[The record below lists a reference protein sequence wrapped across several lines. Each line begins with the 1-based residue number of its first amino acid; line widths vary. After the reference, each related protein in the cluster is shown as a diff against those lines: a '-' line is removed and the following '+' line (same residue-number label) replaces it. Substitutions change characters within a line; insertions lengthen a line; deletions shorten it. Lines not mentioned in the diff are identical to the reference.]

1 MSSLAHDEKRLLDL
15 QRITFD
21 YFLDYSNEDNGLV
34 ADNSRQGAP
43 CSITAVGLALASY
56 PVAVERGY
64 LRRDEAVAKTLAT
77 LRFFWRSPQGTE
89 AGATGYNGFY
99 YHFLDM
105 KSGRRYGRS
114 ELSTIDTTFLIA
126 GALTAGQY
134 FDGNGDE
141 EREIRDLADALY
153 RRVDWQWALDDGRL
167 VSMGWWPESGFHESR
182 WYGYT
187 EALLLYVL
195 GLASPTHPL
204 PAESYDAWLETYE
217 WQTHYGIDCLYA
229 PPLFIHQLSHV
240 WIDFR
245 SIQDA
250 FMRKMGL
257 DYFENSRRAALIQQ
271 KYAVDNPQN
280 FKGYG
285 EYAWGIT
292 ASDGPGD
299 MVKVVEGV
307 ERRFWG
313 YMARGAPGGPDDGT
327 LSPWGVVAS
336 LPFAPEIVLP
346 TIDHYDEHYPFM
358 ISEYGF
364 KCSFNPTFPGGRQ
377 GWVSQGY
384 YGLDQGP
391 IVIMIENALTGL
403 VWRIMRHCPAIVR
416 GLRRAGFKGGWLNEE
431 GSSLAEP

>member
-1 MSSLAHDEKRLLDL
+1 MEQRNNSEQQLLEL
-15 QRITFD
+15 QRITFN
-21 YFLDYSNEDNGLV
+21 YFLRYANAEKGLI
-34 ADNSRQGAP
+34 ADNSRGDSP

-64 LRRDEAVAKTLAT
+64 LSRDDAVTRTLAT
-77 LRFFWRSPQGTE
+77 LRFFWHSPQGTE
-89 AGATGYNGFY
+89 PDATGYKGFY
-99 YHFLDM
+99 YHFLNM
-105 KSGRRYGRS
+105 ESGRRHDQS

-134 FDGNGDE
+134 FDRDNDE
-141 EREIRDLADALY
+141 EQMIRRLSEALY
-153 RRVDWQWALDDGRL
+153 RRVDWRWALNGGRL
-167 VSMGWWPESGFHESR
+167 VSMGWWPESGFHETG

-195 GLASPTHPL
+195 GLASPTYPL

-217 WQTHYGIDCLYA
+217 WQTYYGIECLYA

-245 SIQDA
+245 RIQDA
-250 FMRKMGL
+250 FMRDKSL
-257 DYFENSRRAALIQQ
+257 DYFDNSRRATYIQQ
-271 KYAVDNPQN
+271 QYAIENPKN
-280 FKGYG
+280 FRAYG
-285 EYAWGIT
+285 EWTWGIT

-299 MVKVVEGV
+299 IVEVIDGV

-346 TIDHYDEHYPFM
+346 TIDYFNENYPFM

-364 KCSFNPTFPGGRQ
+364 KCSFNPTFPDGPQ
-377 GWVSQGY
+377 GWISQGY

-391 IVIMIENALTGL
+391 IVIMIENAISGL
-403 VWRIMRHCPAIVR
+403 VWRLMRGCPHIVR
-416 GLRRAGFKGGWLNEE
+416 GLRRAGFEGGWLN
-431 GSSLAEP
+431 GRFDARR